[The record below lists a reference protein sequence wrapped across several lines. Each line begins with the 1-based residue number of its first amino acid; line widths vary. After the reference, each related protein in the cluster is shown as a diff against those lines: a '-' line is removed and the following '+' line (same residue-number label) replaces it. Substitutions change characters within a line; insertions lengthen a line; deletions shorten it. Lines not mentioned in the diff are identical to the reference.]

1 MKRRVVITG
10 LGVLTPI
17 GNNVKDFWNALK
29 EGRSGI
35 GRITKFDVS
44 SDEFPVK
51 IAGEIKN
58 FKPEERIESR
68 SLKRMDLFT
77 QYTLYATME
86 AIADAKIEVD
96 KINKDRV
103 GVIIASGIGGVNVWE
118 EQHKRLLNMGAS
130 RVNPM
135 FIPMLIINTA
145 PGTIAIHYGFRGPNF
160 SVVSACASSG
170 HAIGESMRKIQY
182 GEADV
187 VITGGAEAPLTPLAL
202 AGFSVLRAL
211 SKRNDEPEKAS
222 RPFDRDRDGF
232 VMAEGCGI
240 LILEEIEHAKKRGA
254 RIYAE
259 IAGYG
264 ASDDAYHITAPDESA
279 EGPSIA
285 MKNALDDAGINPEE
299 IEYINAHGTSTELND
314 KIETKAIK
322 KTFGEYAKK
331 IPISSTKSMTGHLL
345 GAASAVEA
353 VATVLSIYNNYVHPT
368 INYEN
373 PDPECDLDY
382 VPNKGRDMEVNAAIS
397 NSFGFGG
404 HNVAIVFKKYKE

>member
-1 MKRRVVITG
+1 MKRRTVITG

-17 GNNVKDFWNALK
+17 GNNVKEFWESLK
-29 EGRSGI
+29 NGKSGI
-35 GRITKFDVS
+35 VHITKFDVS
-44 SDEFPVK
+44 SEEFPVK
-51 IAGEIKN
+51 IAGEIKG

-68 SLKRMDLFT
+68 SLKRMDPFT
-77 QYTLYATME
+77 QYTLYATIE
-86 AIADAKIEVD
+86 AIEDSKMD
-96 KINKDRV
+96 LGKINKDRV
-103 GVIIASGIGGVNVWE
+103 GVIIASGIGGVTVWE
-118 EQHKRLLNMGAS
+118 EQFKRLLNNGPS

-170 HAIGESMRKIQY
+170 HAIGESLRKIQY
-182 GEADV
+182 GEADII
-187 VITGGAEAPLTPLAL
+187 ITGGAEAPITPLAL

-211 SKRNDEPEKAS
+211 SKRNNEPEKAS

-240 LILEEIEHAKKRGA
+240 LVLEELEHAKKRGA

-259 IAGYG
+259 ISGYG
-264 ASDDAYHITAPDESA
+264 ASDDAFHITAPDESA
-279 EGPSIA
+279 EGPAIA
-285 MKNALDDAGINPEE
+285 MKNAIADAGLKPED
-299 IEYINAHGTSTELND
+299 IDYVNAHGTSTELND

-322 KTFGEYAKK
+322 NTFGEHSKK
-331 IPISSTKSMTGHLL
+331 LAISSTKSMTGHLL
-345 GAASAVEA
+345 GAASAIEA
-353 VATVLSIYNNYVHPT
+353 VATVLSVYEDFVHPT
-368 INYEN
+368 INLEN

-382 VPNKGRDMEVNAAIS
+382 VPNRGRNITVNAAIS

-404 HNVAIVFKKYKE
+404 HNVTLVFKKYKE